1 MVGAARDKPPSGP
14 YNRLMSSSEHDFDFL
29 VIGSGFGGSVSACR
43 LAEKGYRVGVIE
55 MGRRWTAED
64 FPQSTWSLRRWMW
77 RPGLKLFGFYDM
89 RPFRHV
95 MILCGNAVGGGS
107 ITYANT
113 LLSPPDRV
121 WQEGSW
127 KGLAEWQREMP
138 AHYAAARRMLGVTEN
153 RILGDADHLLKQAAD
168 AQGVGDTF
176 YKTDV
181 AVYFGDAPGVVHPDP
196 YFGGDGPPRSSCVGC
211 GGCMVG
217 CRFNAKNTLDKNY
230 LYFAEKRGAKVFAE
244 TRVIDLRPLGP
255 PGEPTDARGRH
266 GYELTIERST
276 AWWFKDRRTIT
287 AKQVV
292 LSGSAL
298 GTMDLL
304 MRAKQRGSLP
314 AISDRLGHDVRTN
327 AESIVGV
334 RFPGKRFDLSRGIA
348 IGSGIHID
356 QFTHIEA
363 TRYSRGSDVLGL
375 IATLLVTGQG
385 WRRILRWLGS
395 AFRHP
400 IKFVRATW
408 PFGFARQTL
417 ICLVMQTIDATLRMR
432 LRRRWF
438 WPFRRLL
445 CTEGE
450 RIPTNIPQANAF
462 VARAAAQLGGVP
474 ITSWFEILF
483 DMPMTAHC
491 IGGCVMGADAA
502 HGVIDAQHRV
512 HGYDGLYVVD
522 GSAVGANL
530 GVNPS
535 LTITALAERAM
546 SFIPAKL
553 SVDASGAVLPRAAG
567 APAAAVS
574 VDASSSPGSVTSA
587 SP

>member
-1 MVGAARDKPPSGP
+1 
-14 YNRLMSSSEHDFDFL
+14 MSSDRDFDFI
-29 VIGSGFGGSVSACR
+29 VVGSGFGGSVSACR

-55 MGRRWTAED
+55 MGKRWTAAD
-64 FPQSTWSLRRWMW
+64 FPKTTWNVRRWLW

-113 LLSPPDRV
+113 LLSPPERV
-121 WQEGSW
+121 WDDGSW
-127 KGLAEWQREMP
+127 KGLADWRRDMP

-153 RILGDADHLLKQAAD
+153 RILGEADHLLKRAAD
-168 AQGVGDTF
+168 AQGCGETF
-176 YKTDV
+176 YRTDV
-181 AVYFGDAPGVVHPDP
+181 AVYFGDAPGVAHPDP
-196 YFGGDGPPRSSCVGC
+196 YFDGEGPPRSSCIGC

-217 CRFNAKNTLDKNY
+217 CRYNAKNTLDKNY
-230 LYFAEKRGAKVFAE
+230 LYFAEKRGAVVMAE
-244 TRVIDLRPLGP
+244 TRVVDVRPLGAAD
-255 PGEPTDARGRH
+255 GSG
-266 GYELTIERST
+266 GYELTVERST
-276 AWWFKDRRTIT
+276 AWLRKDRRTLT
-287 AKQVV
+287 ARQVV

-304 MRAKQRGSLP
+304 MRCKQRGSLP
-314 AISDRLGHDVRTN
+314 AVSDRLGCDVRTN

-334 RFPGKRFDLSRGIA
+334 RFPGKRFDLSKGIA

-356 QFTHIEA
+356 AFTHIEA

-375 IATLLVTGQG
+375 IATLMVSGKG
-385 WRRILRWLGS
+385 WRRIFKWLAS
-395 AFRHP
+395 ALLHP
-400 IKFVRATW
+400 IKFARAAW

-417 ICLVMQTIDATLRMR
+417 IFLVMQTIDAALRMR

-438 WPFRRLL
+438 WPFGRLL
-445 CTEGE
+445 CTEGD
-450 RIPTNIPQANAF
+450 RIPTNIPAANAF
-462 VARAAAQLGGVP
+462 VERAAAELGGTP
-474 ITSWFEILF
+474 ITSTFEILF

-491 IGGCVMGADAA
+491 IGGCVMGSDAE

-512 HGYDGLYVVD
+512 FGYRGLYVVD

-535 LTITALAERAM
+535 LTIAALAERAM
-546 SFIPAKL
+546 TFIPAL
-553 SVDASGAVLPRAAG
+553 AVDHAGRVRADQLRSGQPS
-567 APAAAVS
+567 APS
-574 VDASSSPGSVTSA
+574 SGTNRTSPSSS
-587 SP
+587 

>member
-1 MVGAARDKPPSGP
+1 
-14 YNRLMSSSEHDFDFL
+14 MSIDEPRGIDHDFDFL
-29 VIGSGFGGSVSACR
+29 VVGSGFGGSVSACR
-43 LAEKGYRVGVIE
+43 LTEKGYRVGVIE
-55 MGRRWTAED
+55 MGKRWTAAD
-64 FPQSTWSLRRWMW
+64 FPKTTWNLRRWMW

-113 LLSPPDRV
+113 LLAPPERV
-121 WQEGSW
+121 WQDGSW
-127 KGLAEWQREMP
+127 KGLADWQHDMP

-153 RILGDADHLLKQAAD
+153 RILGDADRLLKRAAD
-168 AQGVGDTF
+168 AQGCGDTF
-176 YKTDV
+176 YRTDV
-181 AVYFGDAPGVVHPDP
+181 AVYFGDAPGVAHPDP
-196 YFGGDGPPRSSCVGC
+196 YFDGEGPPRSSCVGC

-230 LYFAEKRGAKVFAE
+230 LYFAEKRGATVFAE
-244 TRVIDLRPLGP
+244 TRVVDVRPLGCA
-255 PGEPTDARGRH
+255 GDGRD
-266 GYELTIERST
+266 GYALTVERST
-276 AWWFKDRRTIT
+276 AWLFKQRRTLT
-287 AKQVV
+287 ARQVV

-304 MRAKQRGSLP
+304 MRCKQRGSLP
-314 AISDRLGHDVRTN
+314 AISDRLGEGVRTN

-334 RFPGKRFDLSRGIA
+334 RFPGKRLDMSTGIA

-356 QFTHIEA
+356 AYTHIEA
-363 TRYSRGSDVLGL
+363 TRYSRGSDILGL
-375 IATLLVTGQG
+375 IATLMVSGKG
-385 WRRILRWLGS
+385 WRRILRWFAT
-395 AFRHP
+395 AFVHP
-400 IKFVRATW
+400 IKFARAAW

-417 ICLVMQTIDATLRMR
+417 IFLVMQTIDATLRMR

-438 WPFRRLL
+438 WPFGRLL
-445 CTEGE
+445 CTEGD

-462 VARAAAQLGGVP
+462 VERAATELGGTP
-474 ITSWFEILF
+474 ITSTFEILF

-491 IGGCVMGADAA
+491 IGGCVMGGDATR
-502 HGVIDAQHRV
+502 GVIDAQHRV
-512 HGYDGLYVVD
+512 FGYRGLYVVD

-546 SFIPAKL
+546 TFIPARL
-553 SVDASGAVLPRAAG
+553 AVDATGAVV
-567 APAAAVS
+567 APADDQLRS
-574 VDASSSPGSVTSA
+574 GQPSTPSSGTNRTSPSSS
-587 SP
+587 